1 MSIPIRTIELKEQT
15 NFVPLGVLGY
25 CLTRT
30 RYFDPIFS
38 ELRLPLK
45 TVTHAPQ
52 DKLLDL
58 LVSILAGCRSVA
70 QVNTRIRP
78 DLVLAQAWNRPRFA
92 EQSSL
97 MRTLDIFDEV
107 GLAQL
112 RQGSEALFRRESRT
126 LTHDFARDWLWLDI
140 DLTPL
145 PSSKHAEGSSKGHMG
160 EKTPPVA
167 SWLGCRPPSIGK
179 PCSPSSTPATPTV
192 VRPTSRRCKAP
203 TASCT

>member
-1 MSIPIRTIELKEQT
+1 MSIPIRRIELKEQT

-30 RYFDPIFS
+30 HYFGPLFS
-38 ELRLPLK
+38 EIRLPLK
-45 TVTHAPQ
+45 TVRHAPQ

-78 DLVLAQAWNRPRFA
+78 DRVLAQAWNRPRFA

-112 RQGSEALFRRESRT
+112 RQGSEALFRRESHT
-126 LTHDFARDWLWLDI
+126 LTHDFQRDWLWLDI

-145 PSSKHAEGSSKGHMG
+145 PISKHAEGSSKGHMG
-160 EKTPPVA
+160 EKTQPVGN
-167 SWLGCRPPSIGK
+167 WLECTLLSIER
-179 PCSPSSTPATPTV
+179 PCSQSFIRGTPTAV
-192 VRPTSRRCKAP
+192 QPIFPSCKARI
-203 TASCT
+203 TSCN